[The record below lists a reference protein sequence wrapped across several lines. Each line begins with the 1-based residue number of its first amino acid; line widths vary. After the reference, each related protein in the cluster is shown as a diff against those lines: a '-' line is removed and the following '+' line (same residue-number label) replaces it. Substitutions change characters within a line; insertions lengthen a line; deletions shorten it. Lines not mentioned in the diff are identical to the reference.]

1 MENSLDKNSTLNKNV
16 VEIPIKTPTIPEII
30 ETRSGFLSI
39 SLFFMWKNIEIIA
52 IGIKNIIFIP

>member
-16 VEIPIKTPTIPEII
+16 VEIPIKTPKIPETV
-30 ETRSGFLSI
+30 ENRSGFLSI

>member
-16 VEIPIKTPTIPEII
+16 VEIPIKTPKIPEII

-39 SLFFMWKNIEIIA
+39 SLFFMWKNIE
-52 IGIKNIIFIP
+52 